1 MSAEKVISKKVDE
14 DPFALINKQIQNQ
27 LILDNENDI
36 YEAEDINNF
45 NSANF
50 GKQVYSKYLL
60 SYHIDD
66 ELVHEIHLYLPKIDH
81 YIKELINLQSH
92 LNVKKLGKVSLSSAQ
107 MDKFKNLFQC
117 LHVLSTNKNVLQ
129 SQDIYH
135 SLFFPL
141 RFDKQFVIRNWEKK
155 HLKLNINN
163 DIENDLNRLIKRL
176 YFLSRVTLKNYHFV
190 EEIITKIH
198 TNNETKE
205 NEAKTVIKNLNL
217 RKEMIEDIKKTLR
230 FCLEEVN
237 YPIEYLVKRA
247 L

>member
-1 MSAEKVISKKVDE
+1 
-14 DPFALINKQIQNQ
+14 
-27 LILDNENDI
+27 
-36 YEAEDINNF
+36 
-45 NSANF
+45 
-50 GKQVYSKYLL
+50 
-60 SYHIDD
+60 
-66 ELVHEIHLYLPKIDH
+66 
-81 YIKELINLQSH
+81 
-92 LNVKKLGKVSLSSAQ
+92 

-237 YPIEYLVKRA
+237 DPIEYLVKRA